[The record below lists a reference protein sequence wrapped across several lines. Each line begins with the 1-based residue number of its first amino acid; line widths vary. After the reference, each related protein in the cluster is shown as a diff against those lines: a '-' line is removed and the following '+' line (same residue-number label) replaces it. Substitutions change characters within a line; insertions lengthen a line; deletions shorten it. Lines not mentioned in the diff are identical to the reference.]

1 MRRMLCGLAFLLSL
15 AARAEELSVG
25 QHHRLPLHVRAG
37 EMAHVRID
45 QTNIDVV
52 VTVRQAERGL
62 TYEVSNPYDNAVP
75 EEVFIVAR
83 DSGGDEEWL
92 LDIAPRGATTKG
104 TYKLTVERRPA
115 TEADRKRAETDAAYW
130 RLYELLEKRVPEAR
144 KRIDSVLAEISAL
157 VTAYRGLGDG
167 RREAEALRLQG
178 GALFAAGKR
187 EESAHANEEALTK
200 TRAAGFEPM
209 VPLLLDTIAT
219 YVEHT
224 RPQEAMDHWMEALAT
239 ARRVGSKLGAARVLN
254 RFGTMNRSIDPRV
267 AIDYFEQAMAIW
279 TETGDRQRLAFGH
292 HNMAGAYRSLAQ
304 HAKAVE
310 SIERALAIFR
320 ELGDEFYEA
329 STLTSLGV
337 FLNSSGRYDEAARAF
352 EEALSLARTRGF
364 QSPTVTA
371 LIAYSYLLAGC
382 DRWVEA
388 RALLDEAEVVAKD
401 VGGLDLITDSRAMI
415 ELRSGHP
422 ERALGRLQSVVD
434 AAEKRWATVRGGSIR
449 TKFFAHERHRYDALV
464 DALVRLERSDEA
476 FGLAERSRSRAL
488 LSLLSEARTDVRA
501 AAPPELVARAS
512 ALEQQ
517 LGKMPPQPDEDT
529 RREVARITAE
539 LEQAESDMRRALPGY
554 QNLTEPAAPSLAH
567 VRSLLD
573 DDTLLLYYHL
583 SFNNDVRRGF
593 LWALTKN
600 DARLETVP
608 TVEEIDPMV
617 RLLLARLGAGGA
629 DRNLTLV
636 KPEAHRDPGS
646 YWQVASRLSDTI
658 LGPVRDRIRSA
669 KRIVVVTDGMLQYVP
684 FAALP
689 MPGDERAVP
698 LADTHEVIYLP
709 SASVLEL
716 LRSQAASRTQAT
728 NTLALFGDPVF
739 SAEDARARGAT
750 AQVFAKTTDPEVT
763 RAAAGA
769 GITRDGVIPRLVFT
783 AAEAREIAAIVPAS
797 RRRIYTGFDATKRAA
812 LDSGLV
818 SYRILHFAT
827 HGIVDDKHPALS
839 GLLLSLYDRK
849 GREVDGFLRLNDIF
863 QMQLGADLVVLSGC
877 RTGLGKEVRSEGMVG
892 LARGFLYAGAQKIVV
907 TLWNIDDRAT
917 AELMSRFYRDM
928 LRENLS
934 PADALRRAQT
944 SIRRDPRWAHPYYW
958 AAFTYIGDW
967 R

>member
-1 MRRMLCGLAFLLSL
+1 MLCGLVFLLSL
-15 AARAEELSVG
+15 AVRAEELGVG
-25 QHHRLPLHVRAG
+25 QHHRFPLHVRAG
-37 EMAHVRID
+37 ETAHVRID

-62 TYEVSNPYDNAVP
+62 TYEVTNPYDNAVP
-75 EEVFIVAR
+75 EEVFLVAGH
-83 DSGGDEEWL
+83 SSDEDWL

-104 TYKLTVERRPA
+104 TYTLTVERRPA
-115 TEADRKRAETDAAYW
+115 TEVDRKRAETDAAYW
-130 RLYELLEKRVPEAR
+130 QLYELLEKRIPEAR
-144 KRIDSVLAEISAL
+144 KRIDSVLAETGAL
-157 VTAYRGLGDG
+157 VTAYRELGDG
-167 RREAEALRLQG
+167 RRQAEALRLQSA
-178 GALFAAGKR
+178 ALFAAGKR
-187 EESAHANEEALTK
+187 DESARANEEALAK

-209 VPLLLDTIAT
+209 VPLLLDAIAT

-267 AIDYFEQAMAIW
+267 AIDYYEQAMAIW

-329 STLTSLGV
+329 STLTSLGI
-337 FLNSSGRYDEAARAF
+337 FLNYAGRYDEAARAF
-352 EEALSLARTRGF
+352 EEALSLARARGF

-388 RALLDEAEVVAKD
+388 RVLLDEAEVVAKD
-401 VGGLDLITDSRAMI
+401 VGGLDLIADSRAMI

-449 TKFFAHERHRYDALV
+449 TKFFAHERYRYDALI

-517 LGKMPPQPDEDT
+517 LAKMPPQPDEDT
-529 RREVARITAE
+529 RRQVARITAE

-573 DDTLLLYYHL
+573 EDTLLLYYNL

-600 DARLETVP
+600 EARLETVP

-629 DRNLTLV
+629 DRNLTRV

-669 KRIVVVTDGMLQYVP
+669 KRIVIVTDGMLQYVP

-689 MPGDERAVP
+689 MPGNAPGHARAVP

-716 LRSQAASRTQAT
+716 LRSQAAARTRAT

-739 SAEDARARGAT
+739 SAGDARARGADV
-750 AQVFAKTTDPEVT
+750 QVSAKTTDSEVT
-763 RAAAGA
+763 RAAADA
-769 GITRDGVIPRLVFT
+769 GIMRDGVIPRLVFT

-797 RRRIYTGFDATKRAA
+797 RRRIYTGFEATKQAA
-812 LDSGLV
+812 LDSGLA

-827 HGIVDDKHPALS
+827 HGIVDDTHPALS

-892 LARGFLYAGAQKIVV
+892 LARGFLYAGAQKVVV

-917 AELMSRFYRDM
+917 AELMSRFYRGM

-934 PADALRRAQT
+934 PADALRRAQA